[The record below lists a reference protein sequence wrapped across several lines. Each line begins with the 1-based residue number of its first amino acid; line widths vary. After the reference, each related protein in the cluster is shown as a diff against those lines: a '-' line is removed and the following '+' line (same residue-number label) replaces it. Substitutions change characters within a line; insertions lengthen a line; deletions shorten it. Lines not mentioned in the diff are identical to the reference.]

1 MRDEALQAANQL
13 DPLDKV
19 TVKGNLKNPVVEL
32 PNGTK
37 VPVNNDNKDKLT
49 AKAQQLETKKRD
61 NDEKKQQIMQQQRQL
76 SNARAGVENRANTQM
91 NIRNNNS
98 RGN

>member
-49 AKAQQLETKKRD
+49 AKVQQLEIEKRD
-61 NDEKKQQIMQQQRQL
+61 NDEKKQQNIREQQQINKTQT
-76 SNARAGVENRANTQM
+76 GVENRANTPM

-98 RGN
+98 IEK